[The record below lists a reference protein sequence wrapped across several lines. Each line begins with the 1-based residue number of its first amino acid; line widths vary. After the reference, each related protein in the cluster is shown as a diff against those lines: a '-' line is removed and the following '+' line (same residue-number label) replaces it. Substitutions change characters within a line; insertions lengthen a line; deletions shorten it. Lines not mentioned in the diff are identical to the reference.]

1 VLLLFS
7 GTFDTL
13 TDTLVFVSWV
23 FYAASA
29 SGVFVLRRTQPH
41 SPRPYRVPGYPVV
54 PALFIMFAAL
64 YLAFTIYNDVAG
76 YRATV
81 AAGKPAI
88 INSAF
93 GAFLVLL
100 GAPLY
105 FLYRS
110 KARRASQTVSH

>member
-1 VLLLFS
+1 SLSLSFFFQAEDGIRDRNVTGVQTCALPILLLLFS

-13 TDTLVFVSWV
+13 TDTLVFVSWI

-29 SGVFVLRRTQPH
+29 WSVFELRRTQPD

-76 YRATV
+76 YRAAV

-88 INSAF
+88 I
-93 GAFLVLL
+93 
-100 GAPLY
+100 
-105 FLYRS
+105 
-110 KARRASQTVSH
+110 